1 MTAAQERL
9 VQPDKVQTQQ
19 RVAVLKRFW
28 ELVYAQQERFQLYLV
43 VLDKQ
48 RDAIERGS
56 IEHIIAYIE
65 IEEKIMAEI
74 VSIRKVIGPLELS
87 YVEILGP
94 EEDRVQ
100 ASVLEV
106 LKGEV
111 VIRSKR
117 NRELLGKRMAGLRS
131 EIQALRKNP
140 YTGRLSVYTDPGVS
154 SFLDMQG

>member
-1 MTAAQERL
+1 MVAARERL
-9 VQPDKVQTQQ
+9 VQPDDEVQTPQ

-28 ELVYAQQERFQLYLV
+28 ELVYAQQERFRLYLV

-56 IEHIIAYIE
+56 IENIIAYIE

-74 VSIRKVIGPLELS
+74 VSIRKVIGPLEAS
-87 YVEILGP
+87 YVESP
-94 EEDRVQ
+94 EEDRIQ

-111 VIRSKR
+111 VIRSKQ

-140 YTGRLSVYTDPGVS
+140 YTGRLSVYADPGVS